1 MIIFGTFAALVLG
14 GAILA
19 ALKNLRKSDSHDPLH
34 LR

>member
-1 MIIFGTFAALVLG
+1 MTIIVVFVGLVVG

-19 ALKNLRKSDSHDPLH
+19 ALKNLREPDSHDPLH